1 MRFRPSRILS
11 LSIAALAAMLLG
23 TRTAP
28 AQETTGDELYC
39 QLNSAL
45 ATGKFIREKA
55 QCIENCQKQAF
66 VNQVTANCGPPY
78 SGSLQGCVNSAE
90 GKAHGS
96 IHSACAQD
104 CPECYASTDCDSN
117 GNTRVADAE
126 AHVEALAGDFFCDDS
141 ASVGGLTL
149 SEFKCQ
155 RTVRKFITA
164 FAAAKLKCYA
174 KCRKAEIGGKAAPG
188 SCGPP
193 ATYQKA
199 IDCITKAELKAGTAI
214 DNKCESSVNPSADKP
229 ECGLYPTRN
238 GAAWVA
244 AEEAEVDSRAPA
256 LFCNDTTTTTTTTTM
271 P

>member
-1 MRFRPSRILS
+1 M
-11 LSIAALAAMLLG
+11 LSIAFFTAALAVMTLG
-23 TRTAP
+23 TKSAP
-28 AQETTGDELYC
+28 AQELTGDELYC

-45 ATGKFIREKA
+45 AIGKFIRSKA

-78 SGSLQGCVNSAE
+78 SGSLQGCINSTE
-90 GKAHGS
+90 GHTQGD
-96 IHSACAQD
+96 IHSSCNQD
-104 CPECYASTDCDSN
+104 CPDCYASTDCDSS

-126 AHVEALAGDFFCDDS
+126 AHVEALSADVFCDDS
-141 ASVGGLTL
+141 ASVDGLTL

-155 RTVRKFITA
+155 RTVRKFVTA

-174 KCRKAEIGGKAAPG
+174 KCRKSEIGGKAAPG

-193 ATYQKA
+193 ATDPKTMA
-199 IDCITKAELKAGTAI
+199 CIDKIELKAASSI
-214 DNKCESSVNPSADKP
+214 DTKCESSITPSADKP
-229 ECGLYPTRN
+229 ECGFYPTRN

-244 AEEAEVDSRAPA
+244 AEEAEMDTRATA
-256 LFCNDTTTTTTTTTM
+256 IFCNETTTTTTTM